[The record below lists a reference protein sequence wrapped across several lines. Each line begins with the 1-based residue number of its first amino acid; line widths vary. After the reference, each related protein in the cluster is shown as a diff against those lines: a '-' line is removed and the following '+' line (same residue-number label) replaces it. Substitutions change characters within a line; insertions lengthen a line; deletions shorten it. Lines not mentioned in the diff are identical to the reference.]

1 MWALLKSLLGQWA
14 LFKVLLKALGS
25 LAWLLP
31 IAFLLKA
38 IGLPVL
44 VLLAV
49 LALPIFLI
57 LALVGLPLMFVLIT
71 GIVLLA
77 GFFFLLTLGIAVL
90 KIVIPIVLVVWLL
103 RWLFGNGKRHR
114 GTDPTTE

>member
-1 MWALLKSLLGQWA
+1 MWALLKSLLAQWA
-14 LFKVLLKALGS
+14 LFRVLLAALGR

-38 IGLPVL
+38 IGLPML

-49 LALPIFLI
+49 LALPIFLV
-57 LALVGLPLMFVLIT
+57 LAIVGLPLMFVLIT
-71 GIVLLA
+71 GVLLLA

-90 KIVIPIVLVVWLL
+90 KIVIPILLVVWLL
-103 RWLFGNGKRHR
+103 RWLFGNGGRHR
-114 GTDPTTE
+114 GADPTTE

>member
-1 MWALLKSLLGQWA
+1 MWALLKSLLSQWA

-38 IGLPVL
+38 IGLPML
-44 VLLAV
+44 ILLAV
-49 LALPIFLI
+49 LALPIFLV
-57 LALVGLPLMFVLIT
+57 LALVGLPLMFVFIA
-71 GIVLLA
+71 GILLLV
-77 GFFFLLTLGIAVL
+77 GFFFVLTLGIAIL

-103 RWLFGNGKRHR
+103 KWLFGNGSRHR
-114 GTDPTTE
+114 GPDPTSE

>member
-38 IGLPVL
+38 IGLPML

-71 GIVLLA
+71 GIILLA

-90 KIVIPIVLVVWLL
+90 KIVIPVVLVVWLL
-103 RWLFGNGKRHR
+103 RWLFGNGNRHR